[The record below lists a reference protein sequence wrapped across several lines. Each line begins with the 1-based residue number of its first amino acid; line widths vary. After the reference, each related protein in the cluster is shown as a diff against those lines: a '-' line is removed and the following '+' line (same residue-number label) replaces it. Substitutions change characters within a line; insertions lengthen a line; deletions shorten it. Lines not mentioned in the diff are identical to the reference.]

1 MSSQT
6 TTTTTVT
13 TTMATP
19 SSQQE
24 AGGLTKAEEKKYD
37 DSNNSNPGPNPTSTP
52 SPSPSPS
59 SSSKKK
65 KLPVDRDWILK
76 LLQKFPN
83 PNTRNTTKALVVA
96 PMVDQS
102 DLPFRLLCRRYGSN
116 LCYTPMIH
124 ARLACT
130 SKQYQSKFFGTWLQ
144 QQDRPLIAQLCGSD
158 PDMMLQAAK
167 LVEPY
172 VDGIDIN
179 CGCPQQIAKRGNYGA
194 FLLEQEDVIVGLVN
208 HLSQHLNVPLSVKVR
223 LLPVPDVPPHS
234 KAGCTDDEIN
244 QDFDIPTESLTL
256 YGKLIDAGAH
266 LLTIHGRTRKQKQ
279 DMTLS
284 SDWETIA
291 KAVEMYGHKIPIFA
305 NGSIYDYHDVEE
317 CLKQTGVDGV
327 MSSESILEYPPLF
340 YRIPQEADLI
350 ADDDEEGQ
358 PKKEEYQLRKP
369 TSNRTIGRLQ
379 LAKEYMEL
387 AKQYPPD
394 HGGQG
399 SKLKCIR
406 GHLHHI
412 LHKDLQEDF
421 ELRRQIVA
429 AKTRDELELCLDA
442 CEEKHRREN
451 HQVETESLSWYIRH
465 RPAEKEKERQRSAAF
480 HQQQQQGDGDDSGDE
495 EEDYKACSGSLF
507 ADGEVCGD
515 DGGDY

>member
-1 MSSQT
+1 M
-6 TTTTTVT
+6 
-13 TTMATP
+13 TP
-19 SSQQE
+19 PIVAAALPSAVVE
-24 AGGLTKAEEKKYD
+24 EEGNGGLPAAEEKKDD
-37 DSNNSNPGPNPTSTP
+37 DSNNASSSPSPNLTSTP
-52 SPSPSPS
+52 RSLS
-59 SSSKKK
+59 SSSSSSNKG

-83 PNTRNTTKALVVA
+83 PNARNATKALVVA

-130 SKQYQSKFFGTWLQ
+130 SQQYQSKFLGTWLDP
-144 QQDRPLIAQLCGSD
+144 QDRPLIAQLCGSD
-158 PDMMLQAAK
+158 PDTMLQAAK

-194 FLLEQEDVIVGLVN
+194 FLLEQEEVIVGLVE

-234 KAGCTDDEIN
+234 KAGCTDDDIN
-244 QDFDIPTESLTL
+244 QDFDIPTESLKL

-279 DMTLS
+279 DMTMS
-284 SDWETIA
+284 SDWKTIA
-291 KAVEMYGHKIPIFA
+291 KAVEMYGHRIPIFA

-340 YRIPQEADLI
+340 YRTPQEADLI
-350 ADDDEEGQ
+350 TLDDEEEGQ
-358 PKKEEYQLRKP
+358 PTKKEEYQLRKP
-369 TSNRTIGRLQ
+369 ISNRTIGRLQ
-379 LAKEYMEL
+379 LAREYMEL

-421 ELRRQIVA
+421 ELRRQIVS

-442 CEEKHRREN
+442 CEEKHRRES
-451 HQVETESLSWYIRH
+451 HKVENESLSWYIRH

-480 HQQQQQGDGDDSGDE
+480 QHQQRSDDEDVDDE

-507 ADGEVCGD
+507 ADGEVCGND
-515 DGGDY
+515 CGDY